1 MNTARM
7 HRAGVTQP
15 RHYTHTNMNA
25 GGWEVGVA
33 ACLYCRVF
41 EGKVL
46 SGSRAARISLGLLE
60 KTIKLK
66 GKR

>member
-25 GGWEVGVA
+25 GGWEMGVA
-33 ACLYCRVF
+33 ACFYCRLF

-46 SGSRAARISLGLLE
+46 SANRAARILCEASR
-60 KTIKLK
+60 KTIKVK